1 MPAGG
6 VKTFRFARSSMP
18 EDLWDFIETQEL
30 HIITIYLKSILITI
44 FTIRFLHTWW
54 YQTTTEHA
62 KDLVRGL
69 RPRYHGR
76 ELLARVPY
84 NAGCY
89 DPQSLGKIFAGI
101 LPQLLN
107 QLFAAW
113 NRHFRTHLRHNYH
126 FDRAHVFPPCLIW
139 TTAYPQCSWYTCH
152 LPSIKTNSGDTA
164 GNFELNA
171 RSPLS
176 ILNLE
181 I

>member
-1 MPAGG
+1 M
-6 VKTFRFARSSMP
+6 
-18 EDLWDFIETQEL
+18 
-30 HIITIYLKSILITI
+30 ITI
-44 FTIRFLHTWW
+44 FTFRFLHTWW

-139 TTAYPQCSWYTCH
+139 ITAYPQCSWYPSH
-152 LPSIKTNSGDTA
+152 LPSIKTHSCETA
-164 GNFELNA
+164 GNVTWCLRTYIGWRPYSYFEKRCRKKAENYTSQS
-171 RSPLS
+171 RK
-176 ILNLE
+176 E
-181 I
+181 VWVD